1 VKRKF
6 VQKVKEALAAL
17 LIRMR
22 ESSDKYDRNQIFI
35 ETAKMDLLRRHPD
48 YFSRRGP
55 Q

>member
-1 VKRKF
+1 MKSSFVKKA
-6 VQKVKEALAAL
+6 KEAIAAL

-35 ETAKMDLLRRHPD
+35 EAAKMDLLRRHPD
-48 YFSRRGP
+48 FFTRRGP

>member
-1 VKRKF
+1 MKRKF
-6 VQKVKEALAAL
+6 VERAKEALAAL
-17 LIRMR
+17 LIRLR

-35 ETAKMDLLRRHPD
+35 EAAKMDLLRRHPD